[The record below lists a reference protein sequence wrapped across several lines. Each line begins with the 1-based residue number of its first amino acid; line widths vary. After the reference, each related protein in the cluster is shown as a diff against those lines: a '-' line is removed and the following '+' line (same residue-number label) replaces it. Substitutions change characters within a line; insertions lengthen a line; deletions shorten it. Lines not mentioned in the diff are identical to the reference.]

1 MHDIYVLIWFI
12 SFRNGHIAPEAVQLP
27 QDAYL
32 HFHQLMVQAI
42 AVQIVEALLQIAF
55 YVLAGV
61 AVLQVGYHHFSGEV
75 GAQLLVDCCLGQQL
89 VDGWVVGDGHGE
101 DEGLLE
107 EGIFAEDWGYLF

>member
-1 MHDIYVLIWFI
+1 MEERLLFLQERLVKGDGLEEGMHDIYVLIWFI

-61 AVLQVGYHHFSGEV
+61 AVLQVGYHHFSGE
-75 GAQLLVDCCLGQQL
+75 
-89 VDGWVVGDGHGE
+89 
-101 DEGLLE
+101 
-107 EGIFAEDWGYLF
+107 